1 MQQTS
6 NFIDKIGDSIY
17 SKDVSTTQESF
28 TLDTINDEE
37 DVFSQPSKS
46 RLLLRKS
53 QSNVTLRR
61 SDSGVSDAMG
71 EVRRKC
77 SEKTFG
83 VLNGIV
89 VESKR
94 VR

>member
-6 NFIDKIGDSIY
+6 NFIDKIGDNIY
-17 SKDVSTTQESF
+17 SKDISTTQESF
-28 TLDTINDEE
+28 TLDTINDE
-37 DVFSQPSKS
+37 DVFSQPTKS

-77 SEKTFG
+77 SEKTYG
-83 VLNGIV
+83 VLNSIV

>member
-83 VLNGIV
+83 MLNGMV